1 MRNFFKHPAL
11 VVAGVAVI
19 TVFFALQIPRAELD
33 NNNYRFVPESNPDRR
48 ISTRIDDTFGSSLFI
63 LVGLEREYGTV
74 FESAFLARIRE
85 YGEWLET
92 IEITGKISSIMNTD
106 YITAEG
112 DTITVESLVPDD
124 FAGTLEEIAELR
136 RRIHSWNI
144 YDHAL
149 TSDDFT
155 ATQIRVPLDI
165 ASENAGNP
173 EVMAAFLTIRD
184 TALEMFDGMANVY
197 VAGLPVIS
205 ATINESMKADLV
217 YLIPLV
223 LIVVLAVLFF
233 SFHALTP
240 VVLPLL
246 SAMVAVIWS
255 IGVMPLFDIK
265 LSVLTT
271 VLPIILIAVGSAYGI
286 HVVTHYMADLSGKTL
301 NDTEH
306 RELVFTLLRKIGKPV
321 LLTAL
326 TTFAGFISFCFTTVP
341 PIREFGYFASFGVVA
356 SFVVAVTLIPAL
368 LILRGPKPFSV
379 RRLMDKN
386 PDKSLHDTDPLQE
399 AIADGFIGVS
409 RKKRFVLIAACI
421 VLAVSVYGVS
431 RVVIDNVFIE
441 YFKPDTDVR
450 KSDVFVREKFGGS
463 KVVNIVVEADDSA
476 ALLSPDVL
484 CAIDGLHNYLEGRVP
499 NVGKVMGF
507 TDMVKRTN
515 QVFNADESPDG
526 LQSAPLNDT
535 GATAV
540 FGFGEPGDNDFGFGN
555 FSGSDD
561 EELSDIASPAE
572 VRESSSH
579 NSTIDIALLDR
590 AAFAPDMSAAD
601 LVWETKKLL
610 NYEGAS
616 YYEIPADPSRYGK
629 TDDTELSM
637 LVSNYLVLL
646 SGSIDDYANDPLE
659 PTAIRTVVQLRT
671 TGDEDTK
678 TAVAHLRAYIDANF
692 PKNVTVSVGGPAL
705 VESALSFLVV
715 QSQIVSVVISILIV
729 FIIVA
734 VSHKS
739 LIAGLVGSLPLIIS
753 ILIDFAVMGFM
764 GIKLNLGTSLVASI
778 SVGIGVDYA
787 IHFIDAYKREYRNGG
802 YFLRRA
808 FTSSGKAIII
818 NAVSVGAGFAVLCFS
833 RFNILADLGLLIA
846 LTMFTSAIA
855 SLTVIPAL
863 LAIVKPKFIYGKPAR
878 CAEDI
883 YRRSH

>member
-1 MRNFFKHPAL
+1 MRKFFKHPAL
-11 VVAGVAVI
+11 VVAGIALI
-19 TVFFALQIPRAELD
+19 TVFFALQLPRAELD
-33 NNNYRFVPESNPDRR
+33 NNNYRFVPERNPDRR
-48 ISTRIDDTFGSSLFI
+48 ISERIDDTFGSSLFI

-74 FESAFLARIRE
+74 FDSAFLARIRE
-85 YGEWLET
+85 YVERLEA
-92 IEITGKISSIMNTD
+92 IEITRKISSIMNTD

-124 FAGTLEEIAELR
+124 FEGTPEEIAELR
-136 RRIHSWNI
+136 RRLHSWNI
-144 YDHAL
+144 YDRAL
-149 TSDDFT
+149 ISDDFT
-155 ATQIRVPLDI
+155 ATQIQVSLDI
-165 ASENAGNP
+165 ASENAGSP
-173 EVMAAFLTIRD
+173 EAIAAFWTMRD
-184 TALEMFDGMANVY
+184 AALELFDGMANVY
-197 VAGLPVIS
+197 VTGFPVIS

-223 LIVVLAVLFF
+223 LLVVLVVLFF
-233 SFHALTP
+233 SFRAFTP
-240 VVLPLL
+240 VVLSLI

-255 IGVMPLFDIK
+255 IGVMPLLGVK

-271 VLPIILIAVGSAYGI
+271 MIPVILVAVGSAYGI
-286 HVVTHYMADLSGKTL
+286 HVVTHYLADSGDKTL

-321 LLTAL
+321 MLAAL
-326 TTFAGFISFCFTTVP
+326 TTFAGFVSFCFTTVP

-368 LILRGPKPFSV
+368 LIMRGPKPFTV
-379 RRLMDKN
+379 RRHR
-386 PDKSLHDTDPLQE
+386 DKSLHDTDPMNE

-409 RKKRFVLIAACI
+409 RKKRFVLIAAFI
-421 VLAVSVYGVS
+421 VLAVSGYGVS
-431 RVVIDNVFIE
+431 RVIIDNVTIE

-450 KSDVFVREKFGGS
+450 KSDVFIREKFGGS
-463 KVVNIVVEADDSA
+463 KVVNIVVEAEDSA

-515 QVFNADESPDG
+515 QVFNADASPEG

-535 GATAV
+535 GTNAV
-540 FGFGEPGDNDFGFGN
+540 FGFGGLNDNVFGFGN

-561 EELSDIASPAE
+561 GELSDENGSAE
-572 VRESSSH
+572 ARESSPH
-579 NSTIDIALLDR
+579 NSTIDIALLDQ
-590 AAFAPDMSAAD
+590 AASAPDMNAAD

-616 YYEIPADPSRYGK
+616 YYEIPADPARYGK
-629 TDDTELSM
+629 TDEAELSR

-678 TAVAHLRAYIDANF
+678 AAMAQLRAYIATNF

-715 QSQIVSVVISILIV
+715 QSQIVSVVISLLIV

-734 VSHKS
+734 VSYKS
-739 LIAGLVGSLPLIIS
+739 LIAGLVGSIPLIIS
-753 ILIDFAVMGFM
+753 ILIDFAVMGFA
-764 GIKLNLGTSLVASI
+764 GIKLNMGTSLVASI

-787 IHFIDAYKREYRNGG
+787 IHFIDAYKREYHNGG
-802 YFLRRA
+802 DFLRRV

-818 NAVSVGAGFAVLCFS
+818 NAVSVGAGFVVLCFS
-833 RFNILADLGLLIA
+833 RFNMLADLGLLIA
-846 LTMFTSAIA
+846 LTMFTSSLA
-855 SLTVIPAL
+855 SLTVIPSL
-863 LAIVKPKFIYGKPAR
+863 LTIIKPKFIYGKIGALR
-878 CAEDI
+878 
-883 YRRSH
+883 